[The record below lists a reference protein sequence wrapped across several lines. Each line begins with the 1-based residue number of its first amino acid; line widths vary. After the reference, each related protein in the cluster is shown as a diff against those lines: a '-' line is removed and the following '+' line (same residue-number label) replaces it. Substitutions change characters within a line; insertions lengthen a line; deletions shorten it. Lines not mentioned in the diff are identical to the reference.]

1 MTDIK
6 KAIDKIIA
14 NRERYQVAEAYYEG
28 INDEV
33 FQNQRWYRLFRY
45 EKNRFNTFT
54 PFRFNFSKTDEI
66 FPKGKL
72 NDFNNS
78 ASEKLRQIYGDGLI
92 G

>member
-45 EKNRFNTFT
+45 EKNRFNSFT
-54 PFRFNFSKTDEI
+54 
-66 FPKGKL
+66 
-72 NDFNNS
+72 
-78 ASEKLRQIYGDGLI
+78 Y
-92 G
+92 